1 MSEVVRVEKSS
12 NYTVMSNAHLRDDR
26 LSLKAIGL
34 LSKILSLPENWDY
47 TIAGLTHICCEGK
60 AAVATAIRELEAAGY
75 IERRQLRTPDGSFG
89 GNEYVVHEAPI
100 DANSPLTDFRLAG
113 NRLTENP
120 STDNPS
126 AGNRPQLNTDIPST
140 DIYYPPI
147 VPQRR
152 RKRETKKQ
160 PDWKPERFAAFWEVY
175 PRGESKQAAIAAWDK
190 LKPDDELLA
199 VMGRAL
205 KRQLRSEEWQRN
217 IGIAYAST
225 WLNKRRWEDEP
236 RAPVCAPMQ
245 SYSGWAPDPEV
256 L

>member
-34 LSKILSLPENWDY
+34 LSKILSLPEDWDY

-140 DIYYPPI
+140 DIY
-147 VPQRR
+147 
-152 RKRETKKQ
+152 
-160 PDWKPERFAAFWEVY
+160 
-175 PRGESKQAAIAAWDK
+175 
-190 LKPDDELLA
+190 
-199 VMGRAL
+199 
-205 KRQLRSEEWQRN
+205 
-217 IGIAYAST
+217 
-225 WLNKRRWEDEP
+225 
-236 RAPVCAPMQ
+236 
-245 SYSGWAPDPEV
+245 
-256 L
+256 

>member
-34 LSKILSLPENWDY
+34 LSKILSLPEDWDY

-140 DIYYPPI
+140 DIYYPPTKAKTGNEKAAGLEAGALRRI
-147 VPQRR
+147 LGGVSQRR
-152 RKRETKKQ
+152 VKAGSNCSMGQTQARRRASCRHGKSAQTAAPKRGM
-160 PDWKPERFAAFWEVY
+160 AAQYRY
-175 PRGESKQAAIAAWDK
+175 PVCIHMDKQAP
-190 LKPDDELLA
+190 LG
-199 VMGRAL
+199 GRAPCAVTAPS
-205 KRQLRSEEWQRN
+205 RQ
-217 IGIAYAST
+217 
-225 WLNKRRWEDEP
+225 RR
-236 RAPVCAPMQ
+236 M
-245 SYSGWAPDPEV
+245 GT
-256 L
+256 